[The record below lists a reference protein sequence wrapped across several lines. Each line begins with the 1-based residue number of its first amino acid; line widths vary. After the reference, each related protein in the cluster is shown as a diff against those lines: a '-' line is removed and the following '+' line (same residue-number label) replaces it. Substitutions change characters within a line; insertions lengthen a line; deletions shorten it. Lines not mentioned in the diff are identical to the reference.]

1 MGLLRLLGIEKY
13 LKKVKTY
20 VDEKTANIP
29 LSSLSD
35 EVKDKLVGVEKHNRL
50 EWEYVDADDACFA
63 KSKTNKIIVGGAEYS
78 LNEDDI
84 VDVIID
90 GVNFGLVYTSD
101 NRIKAYGGNEE
112 NIDIL
117 ANNVFVL
124 DDGTI
129 EEKYIPETIAR
140 KEYVDER
147 FGALNTNVLK
157 YVSNPYP
164 IKLGETL
171 PNDLLSIIT
180 DNEDGFI
187 KANITSLC
195 VANIPDDTAGYDC
208 YYAITGCVPDDA
220 QITLSN
226 GENWYYFDDE
236 KCFRDYDA

>member
-63 KSKTNKIIVGGAEYS
+63 KSKTNKIIVGGVEYS

-90 GVNFGLVYTSD
+90 GVNFGLAYTSD
-101 NRIKAYGGNEE
+101 NRIRAYGGNEE

-117 ANNVFVL
+117 ANNVFAL

-140 KEYVDER
+140 KEYVDDR
-147 FGALNTNVLK
+147 FGELESNGMK
-157 YVSNPYP
+157 YILSPFVINEGTKS
-164 IKLGETL
+164 L
-171 PNDLLSIIT
+171 PNDMLRFFGTPLIDMTCIEISDSLSAIIRVKPT
-180 DNEDGFI
+180 FIED
-187 KANITSLC
+187 AL
-195 VANIPDDTAGYDC
+195 
-208 YYAITGCVPDDA
+208 DDA
-220 QITLSN
+220 YYLVCNVKFN
-226 GENWYYFDDE
+226 GQEYSKTYKVSRNGNIE
-236 KCFRDYDA
+236 LI